1 MLADEICTEGY
12 LCVSPKEVLTRASEA
27 IVRAGRFVVD
37 REVLE
42 AANFI
47 SEAMPSSL
55 LRGLP
60 LCRLPYQTT
69 WFEYAGHDRPGMTD
83 PGMILPQRIGMLC
96 ESDPAAPHQVNV
108 NLFWRH
114 KGQGSKPQMCPV
126 SMSLDFST
134 DGDRGR
140 HMDFEPGSKEESLT
154 GLKEWLLRSELP
166 RNQAIAASAEQLEA
180 ALTLSNRC
188 NFNKSAYVEGEAEGV
203 IRRVSDAAERLLKL
217 PRASSDAGMLLG
229 VVMLL
234 NTYNGTRQQT
244 ADLGKL
250 NVARAKRRLPALL
263 GYSTVTLH
271 LAGRRAERQQWGPS
285 GQAVRQHLVRG
296 HFKIRKGGIFWW
308 SQHKRGLPT
317 LGVVEKTYKI
327 TL

>member
-12 LCVSPKEVLTRASEA
+12 FCASPNELLTRASEA
-27 IVRAGRFVVD
+27 IARAGRFVVA
-37 REVLE
+37 REILV

-60 LCRLPYQTT
+60 LCRLPYPAT
-69 WFEYAGHDRPGMTD
+69 WFEYAGHDRPGITD
-83 PGMILPQRIGMLC
+83 PEITLPQRIGMLC

-114 KGQGSKPQMCPV
+114 KRLGGKPQMSPV
-126 SMSLDFST
+126 SMTLDFSP

-140 HMDFEPGSKEESLT
+140 DMDCEPRNKEESLSD
-154 GLKEWLLRSELP
+154 LKEWFLRSELP
-166 RNQAIAASAEQLEA
+166 RNQAIAANATELEA
-180 ALTLSNRC
+180 ALALSSRC
-188 NFNKSAYVEGEAEGV
+188 NLDKSAYFEGEAEG
-203 IRRVSDAAERLLKL
+203 IIGRVSRAAETL
-217 PRASSDAGMLLG
+217 PNVPRGGTSSDAGMLLG
-229 VVMLL
+229 IIMLL
-234 NTYNGTRQQT
+234 NTHNGTRQQT

-271 LAGRRAERQQWGPS
+271 LAGRRAENQQWGHS
-285 GQAVRQHLVRG
+285 GQAVREHLGPVDIHR
-296 HFKIRKGGIFWW
+296 
-308 SQHKRGLPT
+308 SQINAPT
-317 LGVVEKTYKI
+317 RNNIAAKDTAVFS
-327 TL
+327 